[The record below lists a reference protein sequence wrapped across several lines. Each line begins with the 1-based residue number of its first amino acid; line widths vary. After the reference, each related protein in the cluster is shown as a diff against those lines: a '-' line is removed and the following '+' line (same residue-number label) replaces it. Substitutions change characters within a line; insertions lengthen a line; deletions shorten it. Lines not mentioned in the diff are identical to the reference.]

1 MIILAG
7 LAIENGDP
15 DEIAAFAGELA
26 DHSLAELRG
35 R

>member
-1 MIILAG
+1 MLA
-7 LAIENGDP
+7 LPVIQSGDS

-26 DHSLAELRG
+26 AHSLAELRG